1 MRFHLDRRAA
11 WTLGGAV
18 LATLLLALNSV
29 FDWWRPS
36 AGFRQVTGYGLLVL
50 CLCMWLLPLR
60 RAAEGGA
67 SPGYRRWHEIGGL
80 AMLGGLLLHAANLR
94 ATLLVLLAGLLLIL
108 ATLGALHPN
117 FADQRSEHYL
127 KTWWTAHIFLG
138 CAASA
143 LMLVHVWA
151 MIAY

>member
-18 LATLLLALNSV
+18 FATLLLALNSG

-36 AGFRQVTGYGLLVL
+36 AGFRHITGYGLLAISL
-50 CLCMWLLPLR
+50 GMWLLPLR
-60 RAAEGGA
+60 RASAGGA
-67 SPGYRRWHEIGGL
+67 SPGYRRWHETGGL

-94 ATLLVLLAGLLLIL
+94 TTLLVLLAGVLLIL

-117 FADQRSEHYL
+117 FAAQRSERYL
-127 KTWWTAHIFLG
+127 KAWWTAHIFLG